1 MGVFVYVQGE
11 SWYNNLC
18 MCVLIGKREKRRE
31 RMSVC
36 WRKSVRE
43 RKCMCVC

>member
-1 MGVFVYVQGE
+1 MFKEKVG
-11 SWYNNLC
+11 NNLC
-18 MCVLIGKREKRRE
+18 MCVLIGKKE

-36 WRKSVRE
+36 WRKLVRE